1 MLNPGFASQM
11 RTRRSLKRVPPR
23 SGLQAV
29 ISVIALLELAAI
41 AGSSG
46 GAEVGSSRHSDARA
60 GARAT
65 EACV

>member
-1 MLNPGFASQM
+1 VLNPGFASQM
-11 RTRRSLKRVPPR
+11 RTRRSLKRVPTR

-29 ISVIALLELAAI
+29 TSLIALLKLAAI

-46 GAEVGSSRHSDARA
+46 GAEVGSLRHSDARA